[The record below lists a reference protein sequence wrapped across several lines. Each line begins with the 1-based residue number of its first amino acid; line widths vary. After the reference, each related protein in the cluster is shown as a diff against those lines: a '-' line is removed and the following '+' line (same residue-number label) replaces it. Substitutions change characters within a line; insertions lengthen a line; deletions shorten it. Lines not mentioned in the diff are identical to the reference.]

1 MLPNLYQLN
10 YSFWLSGLIK
20 LQLLAVR
27 ICSIKAY
34 TLSGLIKLQL
44 LGVRICSIKASTLPG
59 LAQLQPPEHLKVE
72 VVKSHECAK
81 FSRICS
87 KLVKQALFLCF

>member
-1 MLPNLYQLN
+1 MLPNLYRLN

-27 ICSIKAY
+27 ICSN
-34 TLSGLIKLQL
+34 T
-44 LGVRICSIKASTLPG
+44 ASTLSE

-81 FSRICS
+81 FSRIYA
-87 KLVKQALFLCF
+87 KLVKQALFLRF